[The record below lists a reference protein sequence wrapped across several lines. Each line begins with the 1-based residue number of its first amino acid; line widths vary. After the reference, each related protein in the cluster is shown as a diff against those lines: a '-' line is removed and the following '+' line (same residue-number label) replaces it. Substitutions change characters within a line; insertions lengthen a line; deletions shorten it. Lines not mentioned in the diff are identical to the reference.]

1 MLENRHLVAL
11 EAVPHTAELD
21 APAAVA
27 TDGVEVTVHVRLRHC
42 IGSGLWAL
50 GVARE
55 CILIY
60 EGTAT
65 DAMPT
70 TARWVGAG
78 HAHIPV
84 EHGPYSYI
92 YRSCRM

>member
-1 MLENRHLVAL
+1 MRRVLENRHLVAL

-27 TDGVEVTVHVRLRHC
+27 TDGVEVTVHVRLRRVHR
-42 IGSGLWAL
+42 LWAL

-55 CILIY
+55 CILRY
-60 EGTAT
+60 EGTAA

-70 TARWVGAG
+70 TPRWVGAG

-84 EHGPYSYI
+84 EHGPYS
-92 YRSCRM
+92 

>member
-1 MLENRHLVAL
+1 MRRVLENRHLVAL

-50 GVARE
+50 GS
-55 CILIY
+55 
-60 EGTAT
+60 G
-65 DAMPT
+65 
-70 TARWVGAG
+70 GG
-78 HAHIPV
+78 
-84 EHGPYSYI
+84 
-92 YRSCRM
+92 